1 MPKIEI
7 YTKDYCPY
15 CALAKSIL
23 QQHGASYAEHSLTED
38 PALFDVMTRRS
49 GGRRTVPQIF
59 FDGIGIG
66 GADELSIL
74 DEHGRL
80 AEMLDAVTAEE
91 PGDCRVRAELN

>member
-23 QQHGASYAEHSLTED
+23 QQHGANYTEHSLTEN
-38 PALFDVMTRRS
+38 PALFDVMTQRS
-49 GGRRTVPQIF
+49 DGRHTVPQIF
-59 FDGIGIG
+59 FDGIGVG

-74 DEHGRL
+74 EERGRL
-80 AEMLDAVTAEE
+80 AEIFETMAADAA
-91 PGDCRVRAELN
+91 

>member
-23 QQHGASYAEHSLTED
+23 QDYGARYAEHSLSENPTQ
-38 PALFDVMTRRS
+38 FDTMVKRS
-49 GGRRTVPQIF
+49 DGRRTVPQIF

-74 DEHGRL
+74 DERGQL
-80 AEMLDAVTAEE
+80 AGMIESLVAEAV
-91 PGDCRVRAELN
+91 

>member
-23 QQHGASYAEHSLTED
+23 QEHGASYVEYSLTEN
-38 PALFDVMTRRS
+38 PALSGTMLERS
-49 GGRRTVPQIF
+49 DGRRTVPQIF
-59 FDGIGIG
+59 FDDIGIG

-74 DEHGRL
+74 DERGQL
-80 AEMLDAVTAEE
+80 AGMIKPIAVEA
-91 PGDCRVRAELN
+91 V

>member
-23 QQHGASYAEHSLTED
+23 QEYGARYEEHSLTES
-38 PALFDVMTRRS
+38 PAQFESMIKRS
-49 GGRRTVPQIF
+49 NGRHTVPQIF
-59 FDGIGIG
+59 FDGVGVG

-74 DEHGRL
+74 DERGQL
-80 AEMLDAVTAEE
+80 AGMLRTVAADAV
-91 PGDCRVRAELN
+91 